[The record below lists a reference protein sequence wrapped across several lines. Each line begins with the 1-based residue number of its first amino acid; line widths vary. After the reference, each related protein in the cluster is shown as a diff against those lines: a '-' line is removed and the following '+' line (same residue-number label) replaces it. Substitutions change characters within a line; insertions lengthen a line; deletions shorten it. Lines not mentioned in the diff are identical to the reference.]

1 MNPFEIIRAEAANF
15 PITVLCLL
23 LGVSKSGYYAFLG
36 RGRSERRD
44 TDLRVTTKIRAI
56 HADTRGVYGSR
67 RMTEELDEDVGRNR
81 VARLMRENGLLA
93 CSPRRFRVTTD
104 SDHALPIA
112 PNLLEQDFTADAPN
126 RVWVGD
132 ITYVWTAQGWGY
144 LAVLLDLFSRRV
156 VGWSFAGHMRQELP
170 LKAFRRALEARQPGP
185 GLIHHSDRGSQ
196 YAGRKYRSMLT
207 EHEVACS
214 MSRAGDCY
222 DNAVAESFFASLK
235 KECLSRKHFAT
246 YTEAFDAIAAYIDG
260 FYNPVRRHSTL
271 GYLSPINYEQVWSR
285 SHAA

>member
-15 PITVLCLL
+15 PITLLCLL

-36 RGRSERRD
+36 RGRSERQD
-44 TDLRVTTKIRAI
+44 ADLRVTTKIRAI
-56 HADTRGVYGSR
+56 HAGTRGVYGSR
-67 RMTEELDEDVGRNR
+67 RMTEELDENVGRNR

-93 CSPRRFRVTTD
+93 RSPRKFRVTTD
-104 SDHALPIA
+104 SDHPLPIA

-144 LAVLLDLFSRRV
+144 LAVLLDLFARRL
-156 VGWSFAGHMRQELP
+156 VGWAFDNHMRQELP
-170 LKAFRRALEARQPGP
+170 LKALKRALEARQPGP

-196 YAGRKYRSMLT
+196 YAGRKYRAVLT
-207 EHEVACS
+207 HHEVACS

-235 KECLSRKHFAT
+235 KECLSRMHFAT

-260 FYNPVRRHSTL
+260 FYNPVRRHSAL
-271 GYLSPINYEQVWSR
+271 GYVSPISYEQVWSR

>member
-36 RGRSERRD
+36 RGRSERQD

-56 HADTRGVYGSR
+56 HAGTRGVYGSR

-93 CSPRRFRVTTD
+93 RSPRKFRVTTD

-126 RVWVGD
+126 RIWVGD

-144 LAVLLDLFSRRV
+144 LAVLHATSCSVNIERYLRPAY
-156 VGWSFAGHMRQELP
+156 WLP
-170 LKAFRRALEARQPGP
+170 
-185 GLIHHSDRGSQ
+185 
-196 YAGRKYRSMLT
+196 RSL
-207 EHEVACS
+207 
-214 MSRAGDCY
+214 
-222 DNAVAESFFASLK
+222 
-235 KECLSRKHFAT
+235 
-246 YTEAFDAIAAYIDG
+246 
-260 FYNPVRRHSTL
+260 
-271 GYLSPINYEQVWSR
+271 
-285 SHAA
+285 